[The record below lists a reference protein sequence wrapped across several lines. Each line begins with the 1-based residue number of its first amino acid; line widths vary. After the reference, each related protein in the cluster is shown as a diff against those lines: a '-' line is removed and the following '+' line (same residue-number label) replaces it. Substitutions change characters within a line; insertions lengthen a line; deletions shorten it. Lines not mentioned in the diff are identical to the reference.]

1 MTLREQI
8 LQARKEFHDALDAFN
23 NATPEYVDA
32 AIHAMNAAAAKLDNL
47 IREFKASEDETAEDE
62 TTAVVAQPGK
72 WSWLNRVGT
81 FLGIVKPDGYL
92 Q

>member
-1 MTLREQI
+1 MSLREQI

-32 AIHAMNAAAAKLDNL
+32 AIHTMNAAAAKLDSL
-47 IREFKASEDETAEDE
+47 IKEFKASEDEQP
-62 TTAVVAQPGK
+62 AVVAQPGK